1 MAKLLSTRNIMI
13 AGGVGAALYLFPRTV
28 AKVNPIQDGIKT
40 PGTEAIAQRFASGG
54 GTTTHTPG
62 FATKRGT
69 SEEIYTQS
77 NPSGVKSQEFQDNH
91 ADQKKDDYGAPGRTW
106 NKTQYG
112 TDKGK

>member
-1 MAKLLSTRNIMI
+1 MFLLST
-13 AGGVGAALYLFPRTV
+13 
-28 AKVNPIQDGIKT
+28 
-40 PGTEAIAQRFASGG
+40 
-54 GTTTHTPG
+54 
-62 FATKRGT
+62 GT